1 MNEKKIIN
9 KIAYDIN
16 GKKLGRIVKIEKV
29 MQKELREG
37 KTQIYIQKNF
47 ILRTTLQILLD
58 AKEILNVDKN
68 NVTINITKDE
78 FDSIVKQAIA
88 YRKHMIDSA
97 KLSEASA
104 TDKASAMSFS
114 WGKI

>member
-9 KIAYDIN
+9 KIACDIN
-16 GKKLGRIVKIEKV
+16 RKKLGRIVKIEKV
-29 MQKELREG
+29 MQKELKEG
-37 KTQIYIQKNF
+37 ITQIYIQKKF
-47 ILRTTLQILLD
+47 ILRTTLQVHLD

-88 YRKHMIDSA
+88 YRKHMVDSA
-97 KLSEASA
+97 KFSDASA
-104 TDKASAMSFS
+104 TDKASAMAFS

>member
-9 KIAYDIN
+9 KIACDIN
-16 GKKLGRIVKIEKV
+16 GKKLGRIIKIEKI
-29 MQKELREG
+29 MQRELKEG
-37 KTQIYIQKNF
+37 ITQIYIQKKF
-47 ILRTTLQILLD
+47 MLRTTLQVHLD

-68 NVTINITKDE
+68 NVIINITKVE